1 MSVAVIIN
9 PISGGVRQNAAKL
22 RAQIALEA
30 VDRHGDSAEVFV
42 TERQGHARELARAAA
57 KRGVR
62 LVLAWGGDGTINEVA
77 TALAFGDVP
86 LGIVPAGS
94 GNGLAT
100 ELGVDRR
107 PEMAIASALRA
118 EPRLID
124 LGDIGGHL
132 FANIAGIGIDA
143 YVAAQFN
150 DPANLRRGF
159 LTYAR
164 ITGRALFTYA
174 PSEYRV
180 SYEGAEAGSRAR
192 VARRAVI
199 VSIANGAQFG
209 NNARIA
215 PGARLDDGLLDLVVV
230 EESSRIGTLLQM
242 RRLFNGTAEQVPGCS
257 VTRIRSATIESA
269 QAMTFHADGES
280 VMAGTSVKVRVHP
293 GALWIAAPP
302 LG

>member
-9 PISGGVRQNAAKL
+9 PISGGVRHGAAKS
-22 RAQIALEA
+22 RAEIALA
-30 VDRHGDSAEVFV
+30 TIDRHGDSAEIFV
-42 TERQGHARELARAAA
+42 TERPGHARELAKAAA
-57 KRGVR
+57 TRGVR

-77 TALAFGDVP
+77 SALAFGDVP

-100 ELGVDRR
+100 ELGIDRR
-107 PEMAIASALRA
+107 ADLAIAAALGS

-124 LGDIGGHL
+124 LGEIGGRL
-132 FANIAGIGIDA
+132 FVNIAGAGIDA

-164 ITGRALFTYA
+164 ITSRALFTYA
-174 PSEYRV
+174 PGEYRV
-180 SYEGAEAGSRAR
+180 TYEAAEGAGTR

-199 VSIANGAQFG
+199 VSIANGTQYG

-230 EESSRIGTLLQM
+230 EESSRVGTLLQLP
-242 RRLFNGTAEQVPGCS
+242 RLFNGTAAQVRGCTM
-257 VTRIRSATIESA
+257 TRIRSATIESD
-269 QAMTFHADGES
+269 QAITFHADGEP
-280 VMAGTSVKVRVHP
+280 VLGGKSVKVRLHP

-302 LG
+302 T